1 MDWRPKKVSRERGD
15 VELIK
20 VHYFA
25 RLREL
30 TGKSEE
36 VIEQDSLT
44 VRELLNWAEVTY
56 PGFGKDTIQVAVNEE
71 YSLKDDV
78 IKSGDV
84 CAFIPPVSGG

>member
-1 MDWRPKKVSRERGD
+1 MDWRTEEISEGREGI
-15 VELIK
+15 ELIK

-36 VIEQDSLT
+36 TLEQHSIT
-44 VRELLNWAEVTY
+44 VKELLDWAEKTY
-56 PGFGKDTIQVAVNEE
+56 PGFGKDTIHVAVNEE
-71 YSLKDDV
+71 YALKEDV
-78 IKSGDV
+78 IQSGDV

>member
-1 MDWRPKKVSRERGD
+1 M
-15 VELIK
+15 IK

-36 VIEQDSLT
+36 TIDKDSMT
-44 VRELLNWAEVTY
+44 VQQLLDWAEEKY
-56 PGFGKDTIQVAVNEE
+56 PGFGKDMIHVAINEE
-71 YSLKDDV
+71 YALKEDT
-78 IKSGDV
+78 IQTGDV

>member
-1 MDWRPKKVSRERGD
+1 MDWRTKKISRGREAIK
-15 VELIK
+15 LIK

-36 VIEQDSLT
+36 TINKETMT
-44 VRELLNWAEVTY
+44 VQQLLDWAEDTY
-56 PGFGKDTIQVAVNEE
+56 PGFGKDMIHVAVNEE
-71 YSLKDDV
+71 YALKDDV
-78 IKSGDV
+78 IQAGDV

>member
-1 MDWRPKKVSRERGD
+1 M
-15 VELIK
+15 IK

-36 VIEQDSLT
+36 MVDRQSMT
-44 VRELLNWAEVTY
+44 VQQLLDWAENTY
-56 PGFGKDTIQVAVNEE
+56 PGFGTDAIHVAVNEE
-71 YSLKDDV
+71 YALKDD
-78 IKSGDV
+78 IIQSGDV

>member
-1 MDWRPKKVSRERGD
+1 MDRRAEEISGRRED
-15 VELIK
+15 IELIK

-36 VIEQDSLT
+36 TLEQHSITIE
-44 VRELLNWAEVTY
+44 ELLDWAEKTY
-56 PGFGKDTIQVAVNEE
+56 PGFRKDTIHVAVNEE
-71 YSLKDDV
+71 YALKEGV
-78 IKSGDV
+78 IQSGDV

>member
-1 MDWRPKKVSRERGD
+1 MEV
-15 VELIK
+15 IK

-36 VIEQDSLT
+36 TLEKNTIT
-44 VRELLNWAEVTY
+44 VEELLSWAENTY
-56 PGFGKDTIQVAVNEE
+56 PGFGKDTIHVAVNEE
-71 YSLKDDV
+71 YALKSDV
-78 IKSGDV
+78 IQAGDV

>member
-1 MDWRPKKVSRERGD
+1 M
-15 VELIK
+15 IK

-36 VIEQDSLT
+36 VLDKQSMT
-44 VRELLNWAEVTY
+44 VQEILDWGEGSY
-56 PGFGKDTIQVAVNEE
+56 PGFGKDTVHVAVNEE
-71 YSLKDDV
+71 YALKDD
-78 IKSGDV
+78 IISSGDV